1 MTELHSQSATAAL
14 PDTPEGCR
22 ARLATLQS
30 EIAAIR
36 VQIATHDLR
45 RQAHKQALDADWFH
59 RAKNLSHVELQ
70 LSGISRSSSIR
81 VWYRPDHYPKWTQLG
96 SREFNVA
103 SGGPQVRTRVRFSV
117 NPSTMSGCNEAT
129 KEAFHIGHAFQFR
142 IEWTGRLKIDRFVVA
157 APVLDEA
164 PRPQCQVDNAALAA
178 YPEEEFLDFQY
189 EVPL

>member
-59 RAKNLSHVELQ
+59 RAKTAL
-70 LSGISRSSSIR
+70 
-81 VWYRPDHYPKWTQLG
+81 
-96 SREFNVA
+96 
-103 SGGPQVRTRVRFSV
+103 
-117 NPSTMSGCNEAT
+117 
-129 KEAFHIGHAFQFR
+129 
-142 IEWTGRLKIDRFVVA
+142 RLKQEAHARINARLIELTPKTGKSVRERFKDA
-157 APVLDEA
+157 LIEA
-164 PRPQCQVDNAALAA
+164 MRAECDDARWAALLARA
-178 YPEEEFLDFQY
+178 RLLHETR
-189 EVPL
+189 EVSHG